1 VVRFLAM
8 AALAVAAATA
18 TPATAS
24 AEDEPPGLPRTDP
37 RTLIELPFPE
47 LRTPSEIAPPGSRAE
62 APLGVYP
69 ALAPARRLVF
79 PSDAALAAAA
89 RYAEAREGRVSFA
102 VLAAQGALSGID
114 AERPYESASLVKAMI
129 LVAYLRKLAAEG
141 REPSDLET
149 QRMDEMIRV
158 SDNVSATDLY
168 GDLGPEALEQVASDA
183 GMRGFA
189 SNAFWGNSQVT
200 AADQARFF
208 IALDRL
214 LPAAHREYGL
224 GLLANVAPF
233 HSWGIP
239 EAARPAWRVF
249 FKGGWRPDDDEGEI
263 VHQGALLE
271 RGAQRVAIAVLTD
284 LNPSETYGHETIRG
298 VAQRLLQTSGGR
310 PPGVAPGLLAP
321 LTALRGYRVPEPKP
335 LRPIPTAYARASG
348 K

>member
-1 VVRFLAM
+1 M
-8 AALAVAAATA
+8 AALGLAAAAAGLPAVAPLDDGLAQ
-18 TPATAS
+18 
-24 AEDEPPGLPRTDP
+24 LPRTDP
-37 RTLIELPFPE
+37 RALVELPFPE
-47 LRTPSEIAPPGSRAE
+47 LRTPSEIAPPGKRAE

-79 PSDAALAAAA
+79 PSDNALAAAA
-89 RYAEAREGRVSFA
+89 RYAGAREGRVSFA
-102 VLAAQGALSGID
+102 VLASQGALSGVD
-114 AERPYESASLVKAMI
+114 TGRQYESASLVKAMI
-129 LVAYLRKLAAEG
+129 LVAYLRELAAQD
-141 REPSDLET
+141 REPTDLEVA
-149 QRMDEMIRV
+149 RMDQMIRV
-158 SDNVSATDLY
+158 SDNFSATQLY
-168 GDLGPEALEQVASDA
+168 GQVGPDALDQVASDA

-189 SNAFWGNSQVT
+189 TRAFWGNCLVT

-224 GLLANVAPF
+224 ELLASVASF
-233 HSWGIP
+233 HGWGIP
-239 EAARPAWRVF
+239 QAARPAWRVF

-263 VHQGALLE
+263 VHQAALLE

-298 VAQRLLQTSGGR
+298 VAQRLLRTSGGR

-335 LRPIPTAYARASG
+335 LLPIPAA
-348 K
+348 